1 MTPELLQLEM
11 CVVIMMMLQ
20 CHNLGTTINNGT
32 SNVTNTNAPQFDN
45 YLPFLLFQIPS
56 QRFEHHIHAS
66 KVASYTRGPE
76 LESSH
81 RHILMNNY

>member
-45 YLPFLLFQIPS
+45 YLPFLLFQIPT
-56 QRFEHHIHAS
+56 QRFEHHIHVFVPQLPARS
-66 KVASYTRGPE
+66 IPIPE
-76 LESSH
+76 DQS
-81 RHILMNNY
+81 